1 MATTKYAHSKEQS
14 AEFLRQVLP
23 LMSKQS
29 AALHPISYAVWYEY
43 VAGINPEIR
52 KAIDGVSA
60 NGKTLDDNAVYA
72 LYAQHVAEADE
83 TEIQRISASVQE
95 VLADISLYQRGRGAG
110 ETIRIGATAVG
121 RPGVD
126 ANRRR
131 NKISARFSGYF
142 AKHWSHERVGR
153 RIEESSR

>member
-1 MATTKYAHSKEQS
+1 MAGKHYPHSKEQS

-60 NGKTLDDNAVYA
+60 NGKTLDEDVVYA

-83 TEIQRISASVQE
+83 AEVQRISASVQE
-95 VLADISLYQRGRGAG
+95 VLADISFSARKAG
-110 ETIRIGATAVG
+110 EQAKQYGSALQRWGDQVSTPTGA
-121 RPGVD
+121 
-126 ANRRR
+126 
-131 NKISARFSGYF
+131 
-142 AKHWSHERVGR
+142 
-153 RIEESSR
+153 ESRSLPVFRTSSKTPAS